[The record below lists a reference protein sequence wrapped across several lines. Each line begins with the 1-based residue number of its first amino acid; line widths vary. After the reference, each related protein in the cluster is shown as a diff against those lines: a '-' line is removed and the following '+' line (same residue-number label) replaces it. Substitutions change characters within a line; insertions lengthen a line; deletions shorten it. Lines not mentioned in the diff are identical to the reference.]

1 MKRLRAPTKK
11 PIVCRPL
18 WVNAGVTQWYA
29 KQLQTMIDVSQAE
42 LFSTLRTLRTAWH
55 EAPKLLASDAALLPV
70 IPAAAGVIFRTLS
83 DRVLLV
89 HRTDGKG
96 WAFPGGS
103 LEPNETA
110 EAAARREAFEETLH
124 PCNGLLE
131 FVCTTNIPGG
141 EGVFATFVTEV
152 LEPFT
157 PTLNSEHDAFMWVS
171 LLSPVQTDTTGM
183 HPGVARALRE
193 ISKPSLA
200 SDAPSSVKKLQALL
214 AKWGRQTLKRFD
226 LAAPKLALDFSA
238 RAGSATQTGMV
249 AQLKEAGFI
258 VQFKPTA
265 KSIEAYRAVA
275 AENVG
280 LIRSIPRKWHE
291 QVEQK
296 VWNAVR
302 NGSDLSTLSVE
313 LRELYGST
321 QRRAAL
327 ISRDQNAKA
336 KSVMERTRRLE
347 LGITRAMWKHS
358 HAGEKPR
365 RLHVKWGEEG
375 KLYLIAQGMYD
386 KDEGE
391 YVWPGT
397 LIYCRCSDRP
407 VIEGAEDYADTDEP
421 VNIELESAL
430 RNAQRY
436 EGTARGAEMRLALEG
451 LRRSRVTWMGTEEI
465 ELRRNIDQFL
475 LKTRET

>member
-1 MKRLRAPTKK
+1 MKKLRAPSKK
-11 PIVCRPL
+11 PVVCRPL
-18 WVNAGVTQWYA
+18 WPNAGVQAWYT
-29 KQLQTMIDVSQAE
+29 KQLQMMIDISEVE
-42 LFSTLRTLRTAWH
+42 LRKVIRSAWQD
-55 EAPKLLASDAALLPV
+55 APLLLAQDEATGIAN
-70 IPAAAGVIFRTLS
+70 AAGVIFTCN
-83 DRVLLV
+83 DRVLLM
-89 HRTDGKG
+89 HRTDGEG
-96 WAFPGGS
+96 WAFPGGMV
-103 LEPNETA
+103 EPDETA
-110 EAAARREAFEETLH
+110 EAGARREAFEETLH

-131 FVCTTNIPGG
+131 FIGIQPYGRIR
-141 EGVFATFVTEV
+141 FATYKCEV
-152 LEPFT
+152 LEEFAPAM
-157 PTLNSEHDAFMWVS
+157 NSEHDQYAWMK
-171 LLSPVQTDTTGM
+171 PVDAIAVIKASVGLVNAHYL
-183 HPGVARALRE
+183 HPGVRETLENYGRAV
-193 ISKPSLA
+193 LA
-200 SDAPSSVKKLQALL
+200 QDAPSSVKKLQALL
-214 AKWGRQTLKRFD
+214 AKWGQQSIKRFD

-249 AQLKEAGFI
+249 AQLKESGFI

-265 KSIEAYRAVA
+265 KSIEVYRAVA

-302 NGSDLSTLSVE
+302 NGSDLSTLSLE
-313 LRELYGST
+313 LQQLYGST

-327 ISRDQNAKA
+327 IARDQNAKA

-347 LGITRAMWKHS
+347 LGITRALWKHS

-375 KLYLIAQGMYD
+375 AIYEIAQGMWD
-386 KDEGE
+386 ADEGE

-421 VNIELESAL
+421 VNIELQAAL
-430 RNAQRY
+430 RNALRY
-436 EGTARGAEMRLALEG
+436 EGTARGAEMRLTLEG
-451 LRRSRVTWMGTEEI
+451 LRRSRVTWFGTEDI
-465 ELRRNIDQFL
+465 QLRRDIDQFL
-475 LKTRET
+475 LKTRQ